1 MQKLLEILNGL
12 IEKYKIEEADVRM
25 IQEAL
30 SEIEGNAT
38 DEFKYEEDEED
49 QA

>member
-38 DEFKYEEDEED
+38 DEFKYEEDVED
-49 QA
+49 

>member
-30 SEIEGNAT
+30 SEIEGNSSE
-38 DEFKYEEDEED
+38 EFKYEEDEEN
-49 QA
+49 